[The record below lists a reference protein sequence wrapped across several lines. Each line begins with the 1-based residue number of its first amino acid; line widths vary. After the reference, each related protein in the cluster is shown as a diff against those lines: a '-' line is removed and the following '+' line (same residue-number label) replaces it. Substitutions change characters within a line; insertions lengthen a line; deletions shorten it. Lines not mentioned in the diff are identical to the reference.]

1 MTRIVVSFT
10 LAWAAS
16 AAVVQTRTS
25 GAARNE
31 VCQYCHKLCPISC
44 FVGTCGLHTSYSVRK
59 YEATNQCYSCD
70 PAVSVGISKDG
81 DMLRCEAAESGVS
94 KSGSSPF
101 AAQQGIAQGPQGP
114 AIPGNAGLAALK
126 ASKQAQLA
134 VQAATKASIWAD
146 KAAKAA
152 TAKYREISGTGG
164 AAGSNSAFSSEQAME
179 NHQQA
184 TQIRAEEALRVTE
197 ATHIAWKAAMGKY
210 NSQLAL
216 LRRQQIVTDQAEKT
230 LEGAEMAS
238 EHARGEYAVMQSEAQ
253 KAIAAAMASGG
264 SAASKITS
272 QAAAEELAGAAM
284 AAHRRLVIAAKEAK
298 EASEKIAIATSM
310 APCLGVFMQMQGAGA
325 PPIIGCMSIAQKAK
339 QDQQRAAPKITYV
352 QPTLPQ
358 APPPPSAVHE
368 TVEDLGFEADEP
380 VNLSEGQ
387 LEVPSLEQNMMASL
401 AEKLENNPG
410 AVSDASLF
418 SVPQVPFSANGV
430 PVDGTEQV
438 PNFDLSTISTL
449 QTGKHANLRQGN
461 MQP

>member
-1 MTRIVVSFT
+1 MTRIVASFA
-10 LAWAAS
+10 LAFAAS
-16 AAVVQTRTS
+16 AAVVQTRS
-25 GAARNE
+25 AAGPRNE

-81 DMLRCEAAESGVS
+81 DMLRCQAAESGVS
-94 KSGSSPF
+94 KKSSPF
-101 AAQQGIAQGPQGP
+101 APQQGAAQGPQGP
-114 AIPGNAGLAALK
+114 SVPGNAGLAALK

-134 VQAATKASIWAD
+134 VQAATRASIWAD

-152 TAKYREISGTGG
+152 TAKYREITGEG
-164 AAGSNSAFSSEQAME
+164 SAGSNSAFSSEQAME

-197 ATHIAWKAAMGKY
+197 ATHTAWKAAMGKY
-210 NSQLAL
+210 NDQLAL

-230 LEGAEMAS
+230 LENAEMSS
-238 EHARGEYAVMQSEAQ
+238 EKARGDYAVMQSEAAR
-253 KAIAAAMASGG
+253 AIAAAMASGG

-325 PPIIGCMSIAQKAK
+325 PPIVGCKSIAQQAK
-339 QDQQRAAPKITYV
+339 QDQQRAAPQITYV

>member
-1 MTRIVVSFT
+1 MTRIVASFA
-10 LAWAAS
+10 LAFAAS
-16 AAVVQTRTS
+16 AAVVQTRS
-25 GAARNE
+25 AAGPRNE

-81 DMLRCEAAESGVS
+81 DMLRCQAAESGVT
-94 KSGSSPF
+94 KKSSPF
-101 AAQQGIAQGPQGP
+101 APQQGAAQGPQGP

-134 VQAATKASIWAD
+134 VQAATRASIWAD

-152 TAKYREISGTGG
+152 TAKYREITGAG
-164 AAGSNSAFSSEQAME
+164 ASGSNSAFSSEQAME
-179 NHQQA
+179 NHQTA

-197 ATHIAWKAAMGKY
+197 ATHTAWKAAMGKY
-210 NSQLAL
+210 NDQLAL

-238 EHARGEYAVMQSEAQ
+238 ERARGEYATMQAEAQ
-253 KAIAAAMASGG
+253 RAIAAAMASGG

-310 APCLGVFMQMQGAGA
+310 APCTAMLLQVQHAGA
-325 PPIIGCMSIAQKAK
+325 PPIIGCMSIAQKK
-339 QDQQRAAPKITYV
+339 QQDERLAAPSITYM

-368 TVEDLGFEADEP
+368 TVEDLGFEADGP
-380 VNLSEGQ
+380 AMPTEGQ
-387 LEVPSLEQNMMASL
+387 LEIPSLEENMMASL

-418 SVPQVPFSANGV
+418 SVPQVPFSTGQT
-430 PVDGTEQV
+430 PVDGTEHV
-438 PNFDLSTISTL
+438 PSFDLSTISAL